1 MHSGANDIGSADA
14 IRSPLTA
21 QTEPAGDNYR
31 DPHGKVAQEATGDL
45 RTRSFSNREQ
55 ITFLSLYRFNPESS

>member
-14 IRSPLTA
+14 IRSSLTA
-21 QTEPAGDNYR
+21 QTEPAGDDYR
-31 DPHGKVAQEATGDL
+31 GPHSKVAQEAAGDL
-45 RTRSFSNREQ
+45 RTRSLSNGEQ